1 MLVNMLL
8 LPDMV
13 QLDLTGPFEVLA
25 RVPGWHVELVAAS
38 LDPVR
43 TDRGLTILPTLMREN
58 ARMPDILAVPGGAG
72 IDAAIVDARW
82 VEFTR
87 AQANAAQY
95 VFGICTGSM
104 LLAAAGLLTGRRAGG
119 HWQARDLLS
128 QFGAIPSDQR
138 MVVDGKYYTSGGVT
152 SGIDMA
158 LRVVGDIAGVETAQK
173 IQLQME
179 YDPAPPFAG
188 GTPFT
193 SPPQI
198 VEAVRLAG
206 AQRRAGRELLVAQAA
221 AAMKSR

>member
-1 MLVNMLL
+1 MLVNMIL

-25 RVPGWHVELVAAS
+25 RVPGWRVELIAAS

-43 TDRGLTILPTLMREN
+43 TDRGLTIMPTATREN
-58 ARMPDILAVPGGAG
+58 APMPDILAVPGGAG
-72 IDAAIVDARW
+72 IDAALVDVDW
-82 VEFTR
+82 VNFTH
-87 AQANAAQY
+87 AQAQAARY

-104 LLAAAGLLTGRRAGG
+104 LLGAAGLLNGRRAGG

-128 QFGAIPSDQR
+128 QFGAIPSDER

-158 LRVVGDIAGVETAQK
+158 LRVVGDIAGVEVAQK

-188 GTPFT
+188 GTPLT

-198 VEAVRLAG
+198 VEAVRQAG
-206 AQRRAGRELLVAQAA
+206 ASRRAMRETLVAKAA
-221 AAMKSR
+221 AAMKIR

>member
-25 RVPGWHVELVAAS
+25 RVPGW
-38 LDPVR
+38 PVR
-43 TDRGLTILPTLMREN
+43 TDRGLTILPTLTREN
-58 ARMPDILAVPGGAG
+58 ARAPDILAVPGGAG

-87 AQANAAQY
+87 AQAQAAQY

-104 LLAAAGLLTGRRAGG
+104 LLAAAGLLTGKHAGG
-119 HWQARDLLS
+119 HWQARDLLA

-179 YDPAPPFAG
+179 YDPAPPYPG

-198 VEAVRLAG
+198 VQAVRQAG
-206 AQRRAGRELLVAQAA
+206 AQRRAGRETLVAQAA

>member
-1 MLVNMLL
+1 
-8 LPDMV
+8 
-13 QLDLTGPFEVLA
+13 
-25 RVPGWHVELVAAS
+25 
-38 LDPVR
+38 
-43 TDRGLTILPTLMREN
+43 
-58 ARMPDILAVPGGAG
+58 
-72 IDAAIVDARW
+72 
-82 VEFTR
+82 
-87 AQANAAQY
+87 
-95 VFGICTGSM
+95 M
-104 LLAAAGLLTGRRAGG
+104 LLAAAGLLTGKHAGG
-119 HWQARDLLS
+119 HWQARDLLA

-179 YDPAPPFAG
+179 YDPAPPYPG

-198 VEAVRLAG
+198 VQAVRQAG
-206 AQRRAGRELLVAQAA
+206 AQRRAGRETLVAQAA